1 MSRVCAPT
9 GAPSRLWG
17 VSFQIDTGTEFG
29 ARVERRLREEEVIWL
44 VTVNADGTP
53 EPSPVWFYWDGSSF
67 LIYSRTGT
75 PRERNIRRNGR
86 VALNFNSSNFGNDIV
101 VITGDAEIVDDWP
114 PAHALPEYAAKYG
127 AGFTRIGVTAQQFSS
142 AYPLAIRIRP
152 GRLRGF

>member
-1 MSRVCAPT
+1 MSRVCAHA
-9 GAPSRLWG
+9 GGPSSLCG
-17 VSFQIDTGTEFG
+17 VSFQIDPGTEFG

-53 EPSPVWFYWDGSSF
+53 EPSPVWFYWDGASF
-67 LIYSRTGT
+67 LIYSRKGT

-86 VALNFNSSNFGNDIV
+86 VALNFDSSNSGNNIV
-101 VITGDAEIVDDWP
+101 VFTGGAEIVDELP
-114 PAHALPEYAAKYG
+114 PAHAMPEYAAKYR
-127 AGFTRIGVTAQQFSS
+127 AGFTRIGVTAEQFSN